1 MSDLI
6 GGMAGGYN
14 NYQTSAQRTG
24 RAGENNNEDENS
36 NENSQV
42 GNNAAVK
49 NGLLVED
56 ENKSVK
62 VEDFLNLMIA
72 QLTNQDFMNPMDD
85 TQYVTQLA
93 QFSTMQ
99 QMQELAYNSKANF
112 MSSLVG
118 KEVTAA
124 KLSLG
129 GDVNKTTGIVNKLSL
144 VDGKFNF
151 YIEGSDKAFTF
162 EQIMEINTPKAE
174 KPDSKPDSKPDDEPA
189 DDKPADGGE
198 ESGGSGKE

>member
-1 MSDLI
+1 MSDLLN
-6 GGMAGGYN
+6 GLSN
-14 NYQTSAQRTG
+14 NPSTYQGANSATDK
-24 RAGENNNEDENS
+24 ANS
-36 NENSQV
+36 TDKT
-42 GNNAAVK
+42 K

-56 ENKSVK
+56 ENKGVK

-72 QLTNQDFMNPMDD
+72 QLKNQDFMNPMDD

-93 QFSTMQ
+93 QFSSMQ

-129 GDVNKTTGIVNKLSL
+129 GDVSKTTGVVNKLSL

-162 EQIMEINTPKAE
+162 EQIMEINNPKKTE
-174 KPDSKPDSKPDDEPA
+174 DKPS
-189 DDKPADGGE
+189 DDKDNSGDQNDNSGSDTE
-198 ESGGSGKE
+198 E

>member
-6 GGMAGGYN
+6 SGLSSN
-14 NYQTSAQRTG
+14 PSTYQGANGTTDKNKT
-24 RAGENNNEDENS
+24 EKS
-36 NENSQV
+36 NET
-42 GNNAAVK
+42 NNATKTK
-49 NGLLVED
+49 NGMLVEE
-56 ENKSVK
+56 ENKGVK
-62 VEDFLNLMIA
+62 VQDFLNLMIA
-72 QLTNQDFMNPMDD
+72 QLKNQDFMNPMDD

-129 GDVNKTTGIVNKLSL
+129 GDVSKTTGVVNKLSL

-162 EQIMEINTPKAE
+162 EQIMEINNPKKTE
-174 KPDSKPDSKPDDEPA
+174 DKPSDDKDNGDDQNDNSNSDSKT
-189 DDKPADGGE
+189 E
-198 ESGGSGKE
+198 E